1 MQDDD
6 MEELRERLRLIAERE
21 ELTDSVLAHNIL
33 HAPMEALRYVL
44 TSCPQYSWEW
54 VIFGTGEMLNGFPG
68 DAQPS
73 ANDMAEYHRMEAET
87 LRMENE
93 KLRAEL
99 IRQLDINS
107 SLIQQLATAHS
118 H

>member
-1 MQDDD
+1 
-6 MEELRERLRLIAERE
+6 MEEFKERLKLIAKRE
-21 ELTDSVLAHNIL
+21 GLTDSAFANYIL

-44 TSCPQYSWEW
+44 TSFPQYCWEW

-73 ANDMAEYHRMEAET
+73 ANDRAESYRMEAET

-99 IRQLDINS
+99 IHQLEVNS
-107 SLIQQLATAHS
+107 SLIQQLAVAHS

>member
-1 MQDDD
+1 
-6 MEELRERLRLIAERE
+6 MEEFKERLKLIAKRE
-21 ELTDSVLAHNIL
+21 GLTDSAFANYIL
-33 HAPMEALRYVL
+33 HSPMEALRYVL
-44 TSCPQYSWEW
+44 TSFPQYCWEW

>member
-1 MQDDD
+1 
-6 MEELRERLRLIAERE
+6 MEEFSERLRLIAKRE
-21 ELTDSVLAHNIL
+21 GLTDSAFAHDIL

-44 TSCPQYSWEW
+44 TSFPQYSWEW
-54 VIFGTGEMLNGFPG
+54 VIFGTGEMLLAGFPG

-73 ANDMAEYHRMEAET
+73 ADDRAESCRMEVET

-99 IRQLDINS
+99 IHQLEVNS
-107 SLIQQLATAHS
+107 SLIQQLATTHS
-118 H
+118 Q